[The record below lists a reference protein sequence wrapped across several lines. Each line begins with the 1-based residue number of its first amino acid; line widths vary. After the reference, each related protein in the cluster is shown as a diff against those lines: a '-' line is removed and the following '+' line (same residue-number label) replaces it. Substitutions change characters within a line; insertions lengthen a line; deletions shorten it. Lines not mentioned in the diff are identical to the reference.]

1 MENEIS
7 IAVNEEDAQRRIDVF
22 LSEKIENMS
31 RSHAQKLIGQNDVLV
46 NGNIVKCNYKI
57 KKNDIVLVTIP
68 EPQKL
73 EVTPEDIDIEIL
85 YEDEYLVVVNKPQGM
100 VVHPAAGHSSG
111 TLVNALLSKCSN
123 LSTINGVVRPGI
135 VHRIDKDTSG
145 VLVVAKND
153 MAHISLAEQ
162 IKKHTVNRI
171 YVAIVEGRIKDDEG
185 TINLPIGRHPVERKK
200 MAVVQNGRNAVT
212 HYKVLERY
220 EKNTY
225 IQAKLE
231 TGRTHQIRVHMAYIG
246 HPLVGDPVYGFKKQ
260 RFKLNGQALH
270 AKTLG
275 FIHPATGEYMEF
287 SAEPP
292 LYFTELLNKL
302 RNERWL
308 LLIK

>member
-73 EVTPEDIDIEIL
+73 EAAPEDIDIEIL

-302 RNERWL
+302 RNER
-308 LLIK
+308 

>member
-302 RNERWL
+302 RNER
-308 LLIK
+308 

>member
-7 IAVNEEDAQRRIDVF
+7 ITVNEGDAQRRIDVF
-22 LSEKIENMS
+22 LSEKIENIS
-31 RSHAQKLIGQNDVLV
+31 RSHAQKLIEQNNVLV

-57 KKNDIVLVTIP
+57 KKNDLVLVTIP

-73 EVTPEDIDIEIL
+73 EAAPEDIDIEIL

-100 VVHPAAGHSSG
+100 VVHPAAGHLSG
-111 TLVNALLSKCSN
+111 TLVNALLSKCSS
-123 LSTINGVVRPGI
+123 LSTINGVIRPGI

-162 IKKHTVNRI
+162 IKNHTVNRI

-185 TINLPIGRHPVERKK
+185 TIDLPIGRNPVERKK

-220 EKNTY
+220 ERNTY

-302 RNERWL
+302 RNER
-308 LLIK
+308 